1 MVLIWNHT
9 KNQREEQDFHDIGS
23 SGLRR
28 NYQNG
33 WKRLWKYKKS
43 PLKVIFL
50 QMCLS
55 RMHICNFWASEHQMI
70 PLQLLQL
77 QEEVLYRCGLEKK
90 KRHVA
95 PNNLPTLNIHQLKE
109 GGGVWIAN
117 NCERAHSKSG
127 LLFSLPRATDKCNSK
142 KKERKK
148 EKGIQIVW
156 RVFGAKWRDVKTHLE
171 SVNIWEVTIKEKE
184 GESSSWSVL

>member
-23 SGLRR
+23 SGLCR

-33 WKRLWKYKKS
+33 WKRLWEYKKS
-43 PLKVIFL
+43 PLKLIFL

-90 KRHVA
+90 KKARCPPIISPPWIFISWRRGAGFELQITVSG
-95 PNNLPTLNIHQLKE
+95 PTQK
-109 GGGVWIAN
+109 VDYFS
-117 NCERAHSKSG
+117 HSLG
-127 LLFSLPRATDKCNSK
+127 PLINATPKKKREKK
-142 KKERKK
+142 KKESR
-148 EKGIQIVW
+148 
-156 RVFGAKWRDVKTHLE
+156 
-171 SVNIWEVTIKEKE
+171 
-184 GESSSWSVL
+184 